1 MFWIYDD
8 TRLMITTSQ
17 HWFIVDLPELPARR
31 SKSSPTPD
39 FEQELLE
46 HIRALGCPKDFV
58 NSIYAR
64 YDYSS
69 VRDVSIV
76 ASIPSTA
83 MYKDEERARYGA
95 MRLREV
101 VRPILEET
109 AKGKDIEMEIC
120 TASIGGMQEDW
131 LRGMN
136 HCFTGGR
143 YKPLERT
150 DIPAFTMTFPTR
162 SDVEATRE
170 ASQAGASQIGSHFK
184 YLDSRSEIK
193 AMFRH
198 YLSKDQAS
206 DGTGKGCLFHQKFY
220 MAFPKGTKDKD
231 EKASTKSTPPLY
243 LYLGSANFSKAAWG
257 KPNPDVKKKQPA
269 TGEMMRLADVCNY
282 ELGVVVRGRD
292 LLGMLEPGSVWED
305 VIPHQRWTAGYKGQ
319 EKPYN
324 SEVWVKR

>member
-1 MFWIYDD
+1 LVEGDESLF
-8 TRLMITTSQ
+8 
-17 HWFIVDLPELPARR
+17 HGR
-31 SKSSPTPD
+31 SI
-39 FEQELLE
+39 Q
-46 HIRALGCPKDFV
+46 
-58 NSIYAR
+58 
-64 YDYSS
+64 
-69 VRDVSIV
+69 
-76 ASIPSTA
+76 AS
-83 MYKDEERARYGA
+83 
-95 MRLREV
+95 
-101 VRPILEET
+101 
-109 AKGKDIEMEIC
+109 GKD
-120 TASIGGMQEDW
+120 
-131 LRGMN
+131 R
-136 HCFTGGR
+136 
-143 YKPLERT
+143 
-150 DIPAFTMTFPTR
+150 
-162 SDVEATRE
+162 
-170 ASQAGASQIGSHFK
+170 

-324 SEVWVKR
+324 SEAWVKR